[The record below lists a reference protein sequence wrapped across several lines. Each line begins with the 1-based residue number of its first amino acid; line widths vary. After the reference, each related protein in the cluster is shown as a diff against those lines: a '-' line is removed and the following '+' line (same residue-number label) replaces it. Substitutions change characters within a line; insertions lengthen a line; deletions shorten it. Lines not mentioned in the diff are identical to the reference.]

1 MSTVGPDRAAG
12 TPEAPTDAART
23 VARKG
28 IWVGVATGAY
38 GISYGAL
45 AVAAGLSFW
54 QAVAL
59 SLLLFSGGSQFA
71 LVGVIGAGGSGA
83 SAIGTSTLLGLRN
96 GFYGLQVSTLLQ
108 ATGWRRALAAHLTID
123 ESTAVSI
130 TQSDRALSRI
140 GFWWTGLSVF
150 VLWGLMSA
158 VGAALGNAMGDP
170 ARYGLDAAAPAAFCA
185 LVWSRLRTRRSQLVA
200 VAAGL
205 IALLV
210 APHTASGIPVLVA
223 ALAAVAAGLLPD
235 RTVTTAQ
242 EI

>member
-1 MSTVGPDRAAG
+1 VSA
-12 TPEAPTDAART
+12 TPSEPVADATPKA

-45 AVAAGLSFW
+45 AVAAGLNLW
-54 QAVAL
+54 QAVLL

-96 GFYGLQVSTLLQ
+96 GFYGLQVSKLLQ
-108 ATGWRRALAAHLTID
+108 ETGWRRVLAAQLTID

-130 TQSDRALSRI
+130 TQPTRALSRV
-140 GFWWTGLSVF
+140 GFWWTGLAVY

-158 VGAALGNAMGDP
+158 VGAVLGNAMGDP
-170 ARYGLDAAAPAAFCA
+170 ARFGLDAAAPAAFCA
-185 LVWSRLRTRRSQLVA
+185 LMWPRLNSRRAQLVA

-210 APHTASGIPVLVA
+210 SPHTASGIPVLVA
-223 ALAAVAAGLLPD
+223 ALAAVVAGFLPD
-235 RTVTTAQ
+235 RSITSAE

>member
-1 MSTVGPDRAAG
+1 MTGTSAG
-12 TPEAPTDAART
+12 TTSDPPTPADDASKA

-71 LVGVIGAGGSGA
+71 LVGVIGAGGSGV
-83 SAIGTSTLLGLRN
+83 SAVGTSTLLGLRN
-96 GFYGLQVSTLLQ
+96 GFYGLQVSKLLQ
-108 ATGWRRALAAHLTID
+108 VSGWRRAAAAHLTID
-123 ESTAVSI
+123 ESTAVTI
-130 TQSDRALSRI
+130 TQPNRALSRV

-185 LVWSRLRTRRSQLVA
+185 LVWSRLQTRRAQIVA
-200 VAAGL
+200 VAAGAVAL
-205 IALLV
+205 IV
-210 APHTASGIPVLVA
+210 APHTASGIPVLIA
-223 ALAAVAAGLLPD
+223 ALVAVVAGFLPD
-235 RTVTTAQ
+235 RTVTTAE

>member
-1 MSTVGPDRAAG
+1 VTT
-12 TPEAPTDAART
+12 TPSGAELHQDAKV

-28 IWVGVATGAY
+28 VWVGVATGAY

-45 AVAAGLSFW
+45 AVAAGLNFW
-54 QAVAL
+54 QAVLL

-83 SAIGTSTLLGLRN
+83 SAAGTSALLGLRN
-96 GFYGLQVSTLLQ
+96 GFYGLQVSKLIEE
-108 ATGWRRALAAHLTID
+108 TGWRRVLAAQLTID

-130 TQSDRALSRI
+130 TQPNRHLSRV
-140 GFWWTGLSVF
+140 GFWWTGLAVYL
-150 VLWGLMSA
+150 LWGLMSA
-158 VGAALGNAMGDP
+158 VGAVLGNAMGDP
-170 ARYGLDAAAPAAFCA
+170 ARFGLDAAAPAAFCA
-185 LVWSRLRTRRSQLVA
+185 LVWSRLISRRSRLVA

-210 APHTASGIPVLVA
+210 SPHAPSGIPVLVA
-223 ALAAVAAGLLPD
+223 ALAAIAAGLLPD
-235 RTVTTAQ
+235 RSISSAE